1 MKTKNSYKSP
11 ERQKFDAEVADYF
24 LKKKDQ
30 YGLLAFIEWKRRQF
44 KLEHELDIFDIAVEG
59 YIRGV
64 SKISSGEDI
73 GNSLAWLKT
82 TCLNVMREHYS
93 KKRKKQQKEID
104 FSLVEYKLTSKEDS
118 ALLSEQDVKALLV
131 AIKQRLSPL
140 DFEVFVLR
148 VLEELSWSEIES
160 RMELQS
166 NAALRK
172 RYQRLKKSLQDYFFN
187 IDNALLED
195 YGLSPVNRS

>member
-1 MKTKNSYKSP
+1 MKTKNYHKSP
-11 ERQKFDAEVADYF
+11 ERQKFDAAAADYF
-24 LKKKDQ
+24 LKQKDQ
-30 YGLLAFIEWKRRQF
+30 YGLLAFIERKRRQF

-64 SKISSGEDI
+64 SKIESGEDI
-73 GNSLAWLKT
+73 GNPLAWLKT
-82 TCLNVMREHYS
+82 TCFNVMREHYS

-104 FSLVEYKLTSKEDS
+104 FSLVEYKLHSEEDS
-118 ALLSEQDVKALLV
+118 GLLSEQDVKALLV

-148 VLEELSWSEIES
+148 VLEELTWSEIEEHI
-160 RMELQS
+160 ELVS
-166 NAALRK
+166 NTALRK

-195 YGLSPVNRS
+195 YGLSPLNRS